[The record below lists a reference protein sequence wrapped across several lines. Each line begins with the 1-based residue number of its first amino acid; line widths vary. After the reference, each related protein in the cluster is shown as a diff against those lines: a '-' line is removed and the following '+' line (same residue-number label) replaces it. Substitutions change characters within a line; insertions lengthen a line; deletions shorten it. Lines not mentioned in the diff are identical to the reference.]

1 MKTCLLRAAGH
12 NASEL
17 DHVVVVGARVRL
29 RLLAVRPPRRLLGV
43 EQDVNV
49 LECGANGKKF
59 VVFRLSGLSSASN
72 VRPAASNSH
81 FSCTPSFFILLT

>member
-49 LECGANGKKF
+49 LEWRKWKEICG
-59 VVFRLSGLSSASN
+59 L
-72 VRPAASNSH
+72 PAVGPLV
-81 FSCTPSFFILLT
+81 CQ